1 MDITR
6 AKEFMLLPLFD
17 ESKIFISK
25 SLDKIVEKNGEDKLT
40 GVYGVV
46 DTKDGEVLMTTDYAY
61 SGEPILMRRFLHKKF
76 FINEFTTKEII
87 YL

>member
-1 MDITR
+1 MDIAR
-6 AKEFMLLPLFD
+6 AKEFILMPLFD
-17 ESKIFISK
+17 ERKIFISK

-46 DTKDGEVLMTTDYAY
+46 DTEDGEVLMTTDYAY
-61 SGEPILMRRFLHKKF
+61 SGESILMRRFLHKKF
-76 FINEFTTKEII
+76 FINEFTTEEII

>member
-25 SLDKIVEKNGEDKLT
+25 SLDKIVEKNGEDELT

-46 DTKDGEVLMTTDYAY
+46 DTEDGEVLMTTDYAY